1 MAERILHVSLR
12 ADGRSPSKA
21 MLIEVLN
28 YAPDWV
34 VYAPNCWLLWTAESV
49 STWYS
54 RLRRVV
60 AAEDK
65 LLIFRADYSDY
76 EGFMPDIVWDWLRKY
91 RNRESVRPAETTDS
105 EPA

>member
-12 ADGRSPSKA
+12 ADGRPPSKA
-21 MLIEVLN
+21 TLIEVLN

-60 AAEDK
+60 AAEDQGRRRG
-65 LLIFRADYSDY
+65 LVPS
-76 EGFMPDIVWDWLRKY
+76 GSMWLRWGF
-91 RNRESVRPAETTDS
+91 SVVAVALLVTVLVLRLLGARGVVF
-105 EPA
+105 